1 MRNCLTLITFIL
13 CLSLQMANLHAQ
25 NRPVSTD
32 NPPPPPGEFDPE
44 MIYDFVS
51 EFPTFPGGNNAKLE
65 FINENLR
72 YPQECIDKGIQGIV
86 WLKVVIDKKG
96 NIIKNAIFSEI
107 DNFNVHATSTLA
119 GDYKF
124 GSTNIDMTLKTTAYI
139 VKIGFHF
146 SYNFY
151 CGFIGSSTGRCKID
165 IHTSPFG

>member
-1 MRNCLTLITFIL
+1 MRNCLTLITIIL

-96 NIIKNAIFSEI
+96 NVVEVKVDKGPPDGKALETEAIRIYKQMPRWNPGRNKNEPVNTRITEMVGFR
-107 DNFNVHATSTLA
+107 
-119 GDYKF
+119 
-124 GSTNIDMTLKTTAYI
+124 LK
-139 VKIGFHF
+139 
-146 SYNFY
+146 
-151 CGFIGSSTGRCKID
+151 
-165 IHTSPFG
+165 